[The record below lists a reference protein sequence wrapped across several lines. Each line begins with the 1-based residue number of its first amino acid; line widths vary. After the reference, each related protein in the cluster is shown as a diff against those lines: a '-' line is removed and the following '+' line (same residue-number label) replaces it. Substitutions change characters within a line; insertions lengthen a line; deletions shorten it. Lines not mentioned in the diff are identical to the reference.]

1 METPSTRPRRSLGR
15 AVLTVV
21 FALFALSAW
30 WQVVNDVMDRSNE
43 PAILTW
49 WQVLICA
56 VAAVAAWWS
65 WKGVRWAPA
74 FALLYGVITGAMV
87 ASLAP
92 ILALPAESRQ
102 GLWIGGALVLGFGLW
117 SAWWLQRSIRRDRAR
132 ETSHIVGFD

>member
-1 METPSTRPRRSLGR
+1 MRPRRSVGR
-15 AVLTVV
+15 AVLAVV

-30 WQVVNDVMDRSNE
+30 WQVVNDVMDRSGE
-43 PAILTW
+43 PPILTW
-49 WQVLICA
+49 WQVLIGA
-56 VAAVAAWWS
+56 VAAVAGWGS

-74 FALLYGVITGAMV
+74 FARLYGVITGAML

-92 ILALPAESRQ
+92 ILALPAESRS
-102 GLWIGGALVLGFGLW
+102 GLWIGGTVVLVFGLW